1 VIAHWHTTG
10 DVHESS
16 SPAPSQ
22 NPRCFEYGGDSRAAL
37 YKKAARYP
45 GLFVKDGR
53 GVFVDL
59 DVYDKILD
67 SRPAA
72 VIKAA
77 KAEGRA
83 A

>member
-1 VIAHWHTTG
+1 MNIRPRQVKIPVA
-10 DVHESS
+10 
-16 SPAPSQ
+16 SQ
-22 NPRCFEYGGDSRAAL
+22 YGGESRAAL

-67 SRPAA
+67 ARPPPSSRRRR
-72 VIKAA
+72 
-77 KAEGRA
+77 RA
-83 A
+83 PPPRNEMK